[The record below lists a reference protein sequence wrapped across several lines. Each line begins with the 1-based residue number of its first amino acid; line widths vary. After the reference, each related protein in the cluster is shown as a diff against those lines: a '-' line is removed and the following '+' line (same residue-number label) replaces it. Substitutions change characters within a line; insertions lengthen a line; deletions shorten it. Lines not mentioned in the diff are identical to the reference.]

1 MKTVKLSGAI
11 VDAWF
16 DDEWFAPEIEKGLL
30 VPSNRVVREIENA
43 DTDAGVELF
52 VNSPGGIVDAAH
64 EITVAL
70 EGYRAR
76 GGAVRIVVGALA
88 ASAAAEIV
96 LRAPTGSEVLAHKNS
111 RLMFHAATVAADGG
125 ADTHRA
131 AISDLESV
139 NQPMIDLLVEHGL
152 PRAKVEAAFR
162 DGGALWLSAKAAE
175 ELGIVD
181 SILGDEAEAPALAD
195 PEQAARIAKPTAQLE
210 RLADRIPM
218 LSRVSRLAALGVA
231 EPDPATILDAAPAEP
246 EAPEAAPHPATDQ
259 PEAPSADS
267 APAPAEPAPE
277 DPATPEPAPAAEPE
291 PLAADPAPAPA
302 PEAEEPAGPAA
313 EPAPAPEAPP
323 APDER
328 VEALRASLEKA
339 EASARSIQSAS
350 GKKIAALERDLA
362 AAIAERDAARAELET
377 TRQSI
382 SDLTARAEAL
392 ASLVETERDK
402 RASLAGGVLAPE
414 STVDTSVPPASATPC
429 SDALDAIPSLDDRR
443 AFAKAHAAELAAE
456 RAAAKRPRRR

>member
-30 VPSNRVVREIENA
+30 VPSNRVVREIESA
-43 DTDAGVELF
+43 DADAGVELF

-70 EGYRAR
+70 EGYRAK

-181 SILGDEAEAPALAD
+181 GILGEEAEAPALAD

-218 LSRVSRLAALGVA
+218 LSRVSRLAALGVG
-231 EPDPATILDAAPAEP
+231 EPDPATVLDAAPAEGLRDRPGDTRRVDGAERDP
-246 EAPEAAPHPATDQ
+246 ERA
-259 PEAPSADS
+259 
-267 APAPAEPAPE
+267 APAPAH
-277 DPATPEPAPAAEPE
+277 
-291 PLAADPAPAPA
+291 
-302 PEAEEPAGPAA
+302 
-313 EPAPAPEAPP
+313 
-323 APDER
+323 
-328 VEALRASLEKA
+328 ASH
-339 EASARSIQSAS
+339 SS
-350 GKKIAALERDLA
+350 
-362 AAIAERDAARAELET
+362 
-377 TRQSI
+377 
-382 SDLTARAEAL
+382 
-392 ASLVETERDK
+392 
-402 RASLAGGVLAPE
+402 
-414 STVDTSVPPASATPC
+414 
-429 SDALDAIPSLDDRR
+429 
-443 AFAKAHAAELAAE
+443 
-456 RAAAKRPRRR
+456 

>member
-30 VPSNRVVREIENA
+30 VPSNRVVREIESA
-43 DTDAGVELF
+43 DADAGVELF

-70 EGYRAR
+70 EGYRAK

-181 SILGDEAEAPALAD
+181 GILGEEA
-195 PEQAARIAKPTAQLE
+195 
-210 RLADRIPM
+210 
-218 LSRVSRLAALGVA
+218 
-231 EPDPATILDAAPAEP
+231 
-246 EAPEAAPHPATDQ
+246 
-259 PEAPSADS
+259 
-267 APAPAEPAPE
+267 
-277 DPATPEPAPAAEPE
+277 
-291 PLAADPAPAPA
+291 
-302 PEAEEPAGPAA
+302 
-313 EPAPAPEAPP
+313 
-323 APDER
+323 
-328 VEALRASLEKA
+328 
-339 EASARSIQSAS
+339 
-350 GKKIAALERDLA
+350 
-362 AAIAERDAARAELET
+362 
-377 TRQSI
+377 
-382 SDLTARAEAL
+382 
-392 ASLVETERDK
+392 
-402 RASLAGGVLAPE
+402 
-414 STVDTSVPPASATPC
+414 
-429 SDALDAIPSLDDRR
+429 
-443 AFAKAHAAELAAE
+443 
-456 RAAAKRPRRR
+456 